1 MKRVVVILSP
11 MLSPLSVAQP
21 YLNVRIVPVLATACR
36 VPAAH
41 LLKMS
46 LGGLLT

>member
-1 MKRVVVILSP
+1 MKRVVVVSP
-11 MLSPLSVAQP
+11 VLSPLSVAQP
-21 YLNVRIVPVLATACR
+21 YLNVRIVPVPATARR

-46 LGGLLT
+46 LVGLLT